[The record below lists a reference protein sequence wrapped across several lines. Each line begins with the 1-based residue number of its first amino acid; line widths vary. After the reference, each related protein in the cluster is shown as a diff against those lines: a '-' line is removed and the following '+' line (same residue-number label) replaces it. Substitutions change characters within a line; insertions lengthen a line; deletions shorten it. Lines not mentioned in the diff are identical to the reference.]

1 MFKLLINS
9 GHTCWVTQEET
20 VLNEQS
26 VRNCGKK
33 NSYLYREAQ
42 RRQSEMLTLEKI
54 DKSSLYLRLAG

>member
-33 NSYLYREAQ
+33 
-42 RRQSEMLTLEKI
+42 TLICTEKLSGGSPRCSRWR
-54 DKSSLYLRLAG
+54 KL